1 MLLRN
6 LSEEN
11 TSKRVF
17 WQMKTVELISAE
29 RMGELWPSFSETSQQ
44 GKKIVGRG
52 EDPHGL
58 DGSIQVC
65 VEDWETSTHL
75 RRDLVGYSC
84 HPRLMRKNDS
94 ILQRCF

>member
-6 LSEEN
+6 LS
-11 TSKRVF
+11 
-17 WQMKTVELISAE
+17 QMKTVELISAE
-29 RMGELWPSFSETSQQ
+29 RMGEPFLRLHSGE
-44 GKKIVGRG
+44 KKIVGRR

-84 HPRLMRKNDS
+84 HPRFMRKNDS
-94 ILQRCF
+94 LLQRCF